1 MTRALYRLGGF
12 IRDHHRW
19 VILFWVALI
28 VAVGVAISQVGA
40 PTDNNLQLPG
50 TNSQKAQDTLNE
62 FIPDEANGS
71 IPVAMEAPSG
81 RLDSSKNSKIVD
93 QTFDSLKGDKAV
105 ISAVSPLSAEGASQL
120 SKNGE
125 IGYISLTL
133 NISQADITEK
143 EANRLIDHTNSA
155 TKAGFKVG
163 VGGYVGS
170 EVSNP
175 PSESSEVIGLIMAL
189 IILLFTFGSAVAM
202 GVPVLS
208 AVLGLLFSLCL
219 IGFLG
224 HAMSVPTAAPTLA
237 IMIGLGVGI
246 DYSLF
251 IVSRHLALVRAGVE
265 PGEAV
270 ARATGSSGSAVVF
283 AGTTVI
289 IALCS
294 LALAGIPLVSA
305 LGFAAAVAVFGA
317 MLVAITLLPAIL
329 TAIGPRI
336 DHLAIRSS
344 KPKKAARGKRSSPR
358 GWARWA
364 EFICRHPI
372 WFIVGVLAL
381 LAVIAIPMLNM
392 RLGQE
397 DNGQFPDSTQT
408 KKSYDLMTKGFGAG
422 YNGPLSVAMK
432 LDPPAEANPAQAA
445 SAQSQLDQV
454 QQEIATYGASS
465 QLESEQASLEQQ
477 VSYLSSPAGDPRI
490 QNLIAAIDKT
500 NNVDSAGPAATGSAG
515 KAAVFSVIA
524 DSAPSAWKTQ
534 DLVNELRDDVI
545 PAQTKGEGAKAY
557 VGGQTAGFIDLST
570 SISDKL
576 PQVIGTIIALSFL
589 VLLIALRSVVLPAI
603 SALLIL
609 FSVGAAYGVLTAV
622 FENGWGIEVVGLD
635 NPTPIVSYVPLI
647 MFAVL
652 FGLSMD
658 YQVFL
663 TGRISEARGEF
674 KGKERK
680 ALIDGYSNVASVI
693 SAAAAIMVSVF
704 LSFILNGDPVIKQFG
719 LGLAV
724 AVLLD
729 VTLIR
734 LTLMPALLDKLGA
747 RAWWIP
753 DWLDRI
759 LPHIGLEDEGFSA
772 TQAKKRGR
780 SKSRATARRKS
791 SAGKSSRASS
801 KAKKRS

>member
-19 VILFWVALI
+19 VIAVWVALI
-28 VAVGVAISQVGA
+28 AALIVAISQVGA
-40 PTDNNLQLPG
+40 LTDNNLQLPG
-50 TNSQKAQDTLNE
+50 TDSQKAQDTLNRY
-62 FIPDEANGS
+62 IPDKANGS
-71 IPVAMEAPSG
+71 IPVAMQAPNG
-81 RLDSSKNSKIVD
+81 RLDSSSNSKIVNR
-93 QTFDSLKGDKAV
+93 TFDALKKDKAV
-105 ISAVSPLSAEGASQL
+105 TSAISPLSTEGAAQL

-133 NISQADITEK
+133 KTSQADITEK
-143 EANRLIDHTNSA
+143 EANRIIDHTDQA

-175 PSESSEVIGLIMAL
+175 PSESSEVIGLVMAL

-208 AVLGLLFSLCL
+208 AVLGLLFSMCL

-329 TAIGPRI
+329 TAIGGKI
-336 DHLAIRSS
+336 DHLRIRSS
-344 KPKKAARGKRSSPR
+344 KPKKAARGKSGTQ
-358 GWARWA
+358 GWTRWA

-381 LAVIAIPMLNM
+381 LTVIAIPMLNM

-397 DNGQFPDSTQT
+397 DNSQFPDSTQT
-408 KKSYDLMTKGFGAG
+408 KKSYDLMSKGFGAG
-422 YNGPLSVAMK
+422 SNGPLSVAMT
-432 LDPPAEANPAQAA
+432 LNPPAKANPAQAD
-445 SAQSQLDQV
+445 SAQEQLNQV
-454 QQEIATYGASS
+454 DQEIATYGATS

-477 VSYLSSPAGDPRI
+477 ISYLSSPAGDPRI
-490 QNLIAAIDKT
+490 QDLISAIDKT
-500 NNVDSAGPAATGSAG
+500 NNVDSAGPAATGSGG

-534 DLVNELRDDVI
+534 DLVNKIRDDVI
-545 PAQTKGEGAKAY
+545 PEQTKGEGAKAY
-557 VGGQTAGFIDLST
+557 VGGQTAGYIDLST

-622 FENGWGIEVVGLD
+622 FENGWGIEIVGLD
-635 NPTPIVSYVPLI
+635 HPTPIVSYVPLI

-693 SAAAAIMVSVF
+693 SAAAAIMFSVF

-724 AVLLD
+724 AILLD

-734 LTLMPALLDKLGA
+734 LTLMPALLDQLGA
-747 RAWWIP
+747 KAWWIP
-753 DWLDRI
+753 GWLDRVV
-759 LPHIGLEDEGFSA
+759 PHIGLEDEGFSA
-772 TQAKKRGR
+772 TQAKKGR
-780 SKSRATARRKS
+780 SRRSGVATKRKTS
-791 SAGKSSRASS
+791 SAKRKPATR
-801 KAKKRS
+801 KTKKRS

>member
-12 IRDHHRW
+12 IRDHHRL
-19 VILFWVALI
+19 VIVVWVALI
-28 VAVGVAISQVGA
+28 AAAAITVSQVGA

-50 TNSQKAQDTLNE
+50 TDSQRAQDTLNRY
-62 FIPDEANGS
+62 IPDEANGS
-71 IPVAMEAPSG
+71 IPVAMQAPSG
-81 RLDSSKNSKIVD
+81 RLDSASNSKVVD
-93 QTFDSLKGDKAV
+93 QTVDSLKGDKAV
-105 ISAVSPLSAEGASQL
+105 ISAVSPLSAEGAAQL
-120 SKNGE
+120 SKDGE

-133 NISQADITEK
+133 NISQAEITEK
-143 EANRLIDHTNSA
+143 EANRIIDHTNSA
-155 TKAGFKVG
+155 TKAGFEVG

-175 PSESSEVIGLIMAL
+175 PSESSEVIGLVMAL

-208 AVLGLLFSLCL
+208 AVLGLIFSMCL

-251 IVSRHLALVRAGVE
+251 IVSRHLALVRAGVK

-294 LALAGIPLVSA
+294 LSLAGIPLVSA
-305 LGFAAAVAVFGA
+305 LGFAAAVAVLGA

-344 KPKKAARGKRSSPR
+344 KPKKSGKGQKGPH
-358 GWARWA
+358 GWTRWA
-364 EFICRHPI
+364 EFICRHPV
-372 WFIVGVLAL
+372 WFIVGILAL
-381 LAVIAIPMLNM
+381 LVVIAIPVLNM

-432 LDPPAEANPAQAA
+432 LNPPAEADPAQAE
-445 SAQSQLDQV
+445 SAQTQLSQV
-454 QQEIATYGASS
+454 QQEIAAYGSTS

-490 QNLIAAIDKT
+490 QNLIDAISKT
-500 NNVDSAGPAATGSAG
+500 NDVDEAGPAATGSGG

-545 PAQTKGEGAKAY
+545 PKQTKGEGVKAY
-557 VGGQTAGFIDLST
+557 VGGQTAGYIDLST

-589 VLLIALRSVVLPAI
+589 VLLIALRSLVLPAI

-622 FENGWGIEVVGLD
+622 FENGWGIELVGLD
-635 NPTPIVSYVPLI
+635 SPTPIVSYVPLI

-674 KGKERK
+674 KGNERK
-680 ALIDGYSNVASVI
+680 ALIDGYSKVASVI
-693 SAAAAIMVSVF
+693 GAAAAIMVSVF

-724 AVLLD
+724 AIALD
-729 VTLIR
+729 VCLIR
-734 LTLMPALLDKLGA
+734 LTLMPALLDQLGSK
-747 RAWWIP
+747 AWFMP
-753 DWLDRI
+753 RWLDRVV
-759 LPHIGLEDEGFSA
+759 PHIGLEDEGFSA
-772 TQAKKRGR
+772 TQAT
-780 SKSRATARRKS
+780 KSRARKTSAGTKRRTSTSKRKPAARRP
-791 SAGKSSRASS
+791 
-801 KAKKRS
+801 KKRS

>member
-1 MTRALYRLGGF
+1 MTGALYRLGGF
-12 IRDHHRW
+12 IRDHHRL
-19 VILFWVALI
+19 VIAFWIGLI
-28 VAVGVAISQVGA
+28 AAVAITVWQVGA

-50 TNSQKAQDTLNE
+50 TGSQKAQDTLDRY
-62 FIPDEANGS
+62 IPDKANGS
-71 IPVAMEAPSG
+71 IPVAMRPPSG
-81 RLDSSKNSKIVD
+81 RLDSSANSKIVD
-93 QTFDSLKGDKAV
+93 QTLDSLKDDKAV
-105 ISAVSPLSAEGASQL
+105 ISAISPLSTQGAAQL
-120 SKNGE
+120 SKDGE

-143 EANRLIDHTNSA
+143 EANRIIDHTNPA
-155 TKAGFKVG
+155 TKAGFEVG

-175 PSESSEVIGLIMAL
+175 PSESSEVIGLVMAL

-208 AVLGLLFSLCL
+208 AVLGLVFSMCL

-251 IVSRHLALVRAGVE
+251 IVSRHLALVRAGVK

-305 LGFAAAVAVFGA
+305 LGFSAAVAVFGA

-344 KPKKAARGKRSSPR
+344 TPTKASGGGKASH
-358 GWARWA
+358 GWTRWA

-372 WFIVGVLAL
+372 WFIFGVLAL
-381 LAVIAIPMLNM
+381 LVVIAIPMLNM
-392 RLGQE
+392 RLGQA

-408 KKSYDLMTKGFGAG
+408 RKSYDLMTKGFGAG
-422 YNGPLSVAMK
+422 YNGPLLVAMK
-432 LDPPAEANPAQAA
+432 LKPPAQPNPTAAA
-445 SAQSQLDQV
+445 SAQAQLGEV
-454 QQEIATYGASS
+454 QQEIATYGPTS

-477 VSYLSSPAGDPRI
+477 VSYLSTPAGDQRI
-490 QNLIAAIDKT
+490 QSLITAIDKT
-500 NNVDSAGPAATGSAG
+500 KDVESAGPATTGSGG
-515 KAAVFSVIA
+515 KAAVFSVVA

-534 DLVNELRDDVI
+534 DLVNHLRDDVI
-545 PAQTKGEGAKAY
+545 PKQTKGEGAEAY
-557 VGGQTAGFIDLST
+557 VGGQTAGYIDLST

-589 VLLIALRSVVLPAI
+589 VLLIALRSVVLPTI

-622 FENGWGIEVVGLD
+622 FENGWGIELVGLD
-635 NPTPIVSYVPLI
+635 GPTPIVSYVPLI

-663 TGRISEARGEF
+663 TGRISEARSEF
-674 KGKERK
+674 KGNERK
-680 ALIDGYSNVASVI
+680 ALIDGYSKVASVI
-693 SAAAAIMVSVF
+693 AAAAAIMVSVF

-724 AVLLD
+724 AILLD
-729 VTLIR
+729 ICLIR
-734 LTLMPALLDKLGA
+734 LTLMPALLDQLGA
-747 RAWWIP
+747 KAWWIP
-753 DWLDRI
+753 KWLDR
-759 LPHIGLEDEGFSA
+759 LVPHIGLEDEGFTAS
-772 TQAKKRGR
+772 TAKKSRGR
-780 SKSRATARRKS
+780 RAS
-791 SAGKSSRASS
+791 PAGKRKPATR
-801 KAKKRS
+801 KPKKQP

>member
-1 MTRALYRLGGF
+1 MTSALYRLGGF
-12 IRDHHRW
+12 IRDHHRL
-19 VILFWVALI
+19 VILFWVGLI
-28 VAVGVAISQVGA
+28 AAAVITVSQVGA

-50 TNSQKAQDTLNE
+50 TDSQKAQDTLNRY
-62 FIPDEANGS
+62 IPDKANGS
-71 IPVAMEAPSG
+71 IPVAMQAPSG
-81 RLDSSKNSKIVD
+81 RLDSASNSKIVN
-93 QTFDSLKGDKAV
+93 QTLDSLKKDKAV
-105 ISAVSPLSAEGASQL
+105 ISAVSPLSAEGAAQL
-120 SKNGE
+120 SKDGD
-125 IGYISLTL
+125 IGYISLAL

-143 EANRLIDHTNSA
+143 EANRIIDHTNPA
-155 TKAGFKVG
+155 TKAGFEVG

-175 PSESSEVIGLIMAL
+175 PSESSEVIGLVMAL

-208 AVLGLLFSLCL
+208 AVLGLIFSMCL

-224 HAMSVPTAAPTLA
+224 HAMSIPTAAPTLA

-251 IVSRHLALVRAGVE
+251 IVSRHLALVRAGVK

-344 KPKKAARGKRSSPR
+344 KPKKGAKAKKGPH
-358 GWARWA
+358 GWTRWA

-381 LAVIAIPMLNM
+381 LTVIAIPMLNM

-397 DNGQFPDSTQT
+397 DNSQFPDSTQT

-432 LDPPAEANPAQAA
+432 LNPPAEADPAQAD
-445 SAQSQLDQV
+445 SAQAQLSQV
-454 QQEIATYGASS
+454 QQEIATYGPTS
-465 QLESEQASLEQQ
+465 QLESEEASLEQQ
-477 VSYLSSPAGDPRI
+477 VSYLSSPAGDSRI
-490 QNLIAAIDKT
+490 QNLINAISKT
-500 NNVDSAGPAATGSAG
+500 KNVESAGPAVTGSGG

-545 PAQTKGEGAKAY
+545 PKQTKGEGAKAY
-557 VGGQTAGFIDLST
+557 VGGQTAGYIDLST

-609 FSVGAAYGVLTAV
+609 FSVGAGYGVLTAV
-622 FENGWGIEVVGLD
+622 FENGWGIEIVGLD
-635 NPTPIVSYVPLI
+635 HPTPIVSYVPLI

-674 KGKERK
+674 KRNERK
-680 ALIDGYSNVASVI
+680 ALIDGYSKVASVI
-693 SAAAAIMVSVF
+693 AAAAAIMVSVF

-729 VTLIR
+729 VVLIR
-734 LTLMPALLDKLGA
+734 LTLMPALLDQLGA
-747 RAWWIP
+747 KAWWMP
-753 DWLDRI
+753 RWLDRAV
-759 LPHIGLEDEGFSA
+759 PHIGLEDEGFSA
-772 TQAKKRGR
+772 AQAAKSKGR
-780 SKSRATARRKS
+780 KAAPASKSKASTAKRKPATRKP
-791 SAGKSSRASS
+791 
-801 KAKKRS
+801 KKRS

>member
-19 VILFWVALI
+19 VLLLWLALI
-28 VAVGVAISQVGA
+28 VAVGVTVSQVGA

-50 TNSQKAQDTLNE
+50 TGSQKAQDTLNGY
-62 FIPDEANGS
+62 IPDKANGN
-71 IPVAMEAPSG
+71 IPVAMQAPTG
-81 RLDSSKNSKIVD
+81 RLDSSANSKIVN
-93 QTFDSLKGDKAV
+93 QTFDSLKKDKAV
-105 ISAVSPLSAEGASQL
+105 ISAVSPLSPQGAAQL

-143 EANRLIDHTNSA
+143 EANRLINYTHPA

-175 PSESSEVIGLIMAL
+175 PSESSEVIGLVMAL

-208 AVLGLLFSLCL
+208 AVLGLIFSMCL

-329 TAIGPRI
+329 TAIGTRI
-336 DHLAIRSS
+336 DHLPIRSS
-344 KPKKAARGKRSSPR
+344 MPKKAAASRQGPH
-358 GWARWA
+358 GWTRWA
-364 EFICRHPI
+364 EFICRHPL
-372 WFIVGVLAL
+372 WFIVGVLVL
-381 LAVIAIPMLNM
+381 LAVIAIPTLNM

-422 YNGPLSVAMK
+422 YNGPLLVAMK
-432 LDPPAEANPAQAA
+432 LDPPAEANPAAA
-445 SAQSQLDQV
+445 ESAQTQLSQV
-454 QQEIATYGASS
+454 QQEIATYGPTS
-465 QLESEQASLEQQ
+465 QLESEQASLGQQ

-490 QNLIAAIDKT
+490 QGLISAIGKT
-500 NNVDSAGPAATGSAG
+500 NDVDSAGPATTGSGG
-515 KAAVFSVIA
+515 KAAVFSVVA

-534 DLVNELRDDVI
+534 DLVNKLRDDVI
-545 PAQTKGEGAKAY
+545 PKQTKGEGTKAY
-557 VGGQTAGFIDLST
+557 VGGQTAGYIDLST

-589 VLLIALRSVVLPAI
+589 VLLIALRTVVLPAI

-622 FENGWGIEVVGLD
+622 FENGWGIEIVGLD
-635 NPTPIVSYVPLI
+635 SPTPIVSYVPLI

-680 ALIDGYSNVASVI
+680 ALISGYSNVASVI

-724 AVLLD
+724 AIALD
-729 VTLIR
+729 ILLIR
-734 LTLMPALLDKLGA
+734 LTLMPALLDQLGA
-747 RAWWIP
+747 KAWWMP
-753 DWLDRI
+753 TWLDRVI
-759 LPHIGLEDEGFSA
+759 PHIGLEDEGFSA
-772 TQAKKRGR
+772 TRAVTAKGRKSAAAKR
-780 SKSRATARRKS
+780 KATTARP
-791 SAGKSSRASS
+791 
-801 KAKKRS
+801 KKRS

>member
-1 MTRALYRLGGF
+1 MTRSLYRLGGF

-28 VAVGVAISQVGA
+28 AAVIVAISQVGA
-40 PTDNNLQLPG
+40 LTDNNLQLPG
-50 TNSQKAQDTLNE
+50 TDSQKAQDTLNKY
-62 FIPDEANGS
+62 IPDKANGS
-71 IPVAMEAPSG
+71 IPVAMQAPSG
-81 RLDSSKNSKIVD
+81 RLDSSANSKIVN
-93 QTFDSLKGDKAV
+93 QTFDSLKKDKAV
-105 ISAVSPLSAEGASQL
+105 ISAISPLSTEGATQL

-143 EANRLIDHTNSA
+143 EANRIINHTHPA

-208 AVLGLLFSLCL
+208 AVLGLVFSMCL

-251 IVSRHLALVRAGVE
+251 IVSRHLALVRAGVK

-344 KPKKAARGKRSSPR
+344 KPKGSAKAKKGPH
-358 GWARWA
+358 GWTKWA

-372 WFIVGVLAL
+372 WFIVGVLVL

-397 DNGQFPDSTQT
+397 DNSQFPDSTQT

-432 LDPPAEANPAQAA
+432 LDPPAQANPSQADSAQA
-445 SAQSQLDQV
+445 QLSQV
-454 QQEIATYGASS
+454 QQEIATYGATS

-490 QNLIAAIDKT
+490 QNLINAISKT
-500 NNVDSAGPAATGSAG
+500 NNVDSAGPAATGSDG

-534 DLVNELRDDVI
+534 DLVNKLRDDVI
-545 PAQTKGEGAKAY
+545 PEQTKGEGAKAY
-557 VGGQTAGFIDLST
+557 VGGQTAGYIDLST
-570 SISDKL
+570 SISNKL

-603 SALLIL
+603 SAALIL

-622 FENGWGIEVVGLD
+622 FENGWGIEIVGLD
-635 NPTPIVSYVPLI
+635 HPTPIVSYVPLI

-747 RAWWIP
+747 KAWWIP
-753 DWLDRI
+753 SWLDRVI
-759 LPHIGLEDEGFSA
+759 PHIGLEDEGFSA
-772 TQAKKRGR
+772 TQAKKSRVQ
-780 SKSRATARRKS
+780 KSASARRRTS
-791 SAGKSSRASS
+791 SAAKRKPATR
-801 KAKKRS
+801 KTKKRS

>member
-19 VILFWVALI
+19 VIAVWIALI
-28 VAVGVAISQVGA
+28 AALIVAISQVGA
-40 PTDNNLQLPG
+40 LTDNNLQLPG
-50 TNSQKAQDTLNE
+50 TDSQKAQDTLNRY
-62 FIPDEANGS
+62 IPDKANGS
-71 IPVAMEAPSG
+71 IPVAMQAPNG
-81 RLDSSKNSKIVD
+81 RLDSSSNSKIVD
-93 QTFDSLKGDKAV
+93 QTFDALKKDKAV
-105 ISAVSPLSAEGASQL
+105 TSAVSPLSAEGAAQL

-133 NISQADITEK
+133 NLSQADITEK
-143 EANRLIDHTNSA
+143 EANRIIGHTDQA

-208 AVLGLLFSLCL
+208 AVLGLLFSMCL

-224 HAMSVPTAAPTLA
+224 HVMSVPTAAPTLA

-329 TAIGPRI
+329 TAIGGKI
-336 DHLAIRSS
+336 DHLSIRSS
-344 KPKKAARGKRSSPR
+344 KPKKAAGGKSGPQ
-358 GWARWA
+358 GWTRWA

-381 LAVIAIPMLNM
+381 LTVIAIPMLNM

-397 DNGQFPDSTQT
+397 DNSQFPDSTQT

-422 YNGPLSVAMK
+422 SNGPLLVAMT
-432 LDPPAEANPAQAA
+432 LTPPAKANPAQAE
-445 SAQSQLDQV
+445 SAQEQLNQLDQ
-454 QQEIATYGASS
+454 EISTYGATS

-477 VSYLSSPAGDPRI
+477 ISYLSSPAGDPRI
-490 QNLIAAIDKT
+490 QDLISAIDKT
-500 NNVDSAGPAATGSAG
+500 NDVDSAGPATTGSGG

-534 DLVNELRDDVI
+534 DLVNKIRDDVV
-545 PAQTKGEGAKAY
+545 PEQTKGEGAKAY
-557 VGGQTAGFIDLST
+557 VGGQTAGYIDLST

-622 FENGWGIEVVGLD
+622 FENGWGIEIVGLD
-635 NPTPIVSYVPLI
+635 HPTPIVSYVPLI

-693 SAAAAIMVSVF
+693 SAAAAIMFSVF
-704 LSFILNGDPVIKQFG
+704 ASFILNGDPVIKQFG

-724 AVLLD
+724 AILLD

-734 LTLMPALLDKLGA
+734 LTLMPALLDQLGA
-747 RAWWIP
+747 KAWWIP
-753 DWLDRI
+753 GWLDRVV
-759 LPHIGLEDEGFSA
+759 PHIGLEDEGFSA
-772 TQAKKRGR
+772 AQAKKG
-780 SKSRATARRKS
+780 KSRKSGVAAKRKPATRKT
-791 SAGKSSRASS
+791 
-801 KAKKRS
+801 KKRP

>member
-12 IRDHHRW
+12 IRDHHRL

-28 VAVGVAISQVGA
+28 AAVGVAISQVGA
-40 PTDNNLQLPG
+40 LTDNNLQLPG
-50 TNSQKAQDTLNE
+50 TNSQKAQDTLNKY
-62 FIPDEANGS
+62 IPDKANGT
-71 IPVAMEAPSG
+71 IPVAMQAPSG
-81 RLDSSKNSKIVD
+81 RLDSSANSKIVN
-93 QTFDSLKGDKAV
+93 QTFDSLKKDKAV
-105 ISAVSPLSAEGASQL
+105 ISAVSPLSTAGAAQL

-143 EANRLIDHTNSA
+143 EANRIVNHTHPA

-175 PSESSEVIGLIMAL
+175 PTESSEVIGLVMAL

-208 AVLGLLFSLCL
+208 AVLGLVFSMCL

-224 HAMSVPTAAPTLA
+224 HAMSVPTAAPTIA

-329 TAIGPRI
+329 TAIGGKI
-336 DHLAIRSS
+336 DHLPIRSS
-344 KPKKAARGKRSSPR
+344 KPKKAAKGKKGPR
-358 GWARWA
+358 GWSRWA

-372 WFIVGVLAL
+372 WFIAGVLVF
-381 LAVIAIPMLNM
+381 LAFVSIPVLGM

-397 DNGQFPDSTQT
+397 DNGQFPKSTQT

-422 YNGPLSVAMK
+422 SNGPLSVAMK
-432 LDPPAEANPAQAA
+432 LNPPAKANPSQAD
-445 SAQSQLDQV
+445 SAQTQLNQV
-454 QQEIATYGASS
+454 QQEIATDGATS
-465 QLESEQASLEQQ
+465 QLESEQASLEQE
-477 VSYLSSPAGDPRI
+477 VAYLSSPAGDPRI
-490 QNLIAAIDKT
+490 QDLIKAISKT
-500 NNVDSAGPAATGSAG
+500 NNVASAGPAATGSAG
-515 KAAVFSVIA
+515 KAAIFSVLA

-534 DLVNELRDDVI
+534 DLVNKLRDDVI
-545 PAQTKGEGAKAY
+545 PKQTKGEGATAY
-557 VGGQTAGFIDLST
+557 VGGQTAGYIDLST
-570 SISDKL
+570 SISNKL
-576 PQVIGTIIALSFL
+576 PQVIGTIIALCFL

-603 SALLIL
+603 SAVLIL
-609 FSVGAAYGVLTAV
+609 FSVGAAYGILTAV
-622 FENGWGIEVVGLD
+622 FENGRGIELVGLD
-635 NPTPIVSYVPLI
+635 HATPIVSYVPLI
-647 MFAVL
+647 MFAIL

-663 TGRISEARGEF
+663 TSRIAEARSEF
-674 KGKERK
+674 KGDERK
-680 ALIDGYSNVASVI
+680 ALIDGYSHVASVI

-724 AVLLD
+724 AILLD
-729 VTLIR
+729 VALIR

-747 RAWWIP
+747 KAWWIP
-753 DWLDRI
+753 KWLDRVV
-759 LPHIGLEDEGFSA
+759 PHIGLEDGGFSA
-772 TQAKKRGR
+772 TEAAKAKGRKASPAAKRKPSAAKR
-780 SKSRATARRKS
+780 KPATRKT
-791 SAGKSSRASS
+791 
-801 KAKKRS
+801 KKRS

>member
-1 MTRALYRLGGF
+1 MTRSLYRLGGF

-28 VAVGVAISQVGA
+28 AAVIVAISQVGA
-40 PTDNNLQLPG
+40 LTDNNLQLPG
-50 TNSQKAQDTLNE
+50 TDSQKAQDTLNKY
-62 FIPDEANGS
+62 IPDKANGS
-71 IPVAMEAPSG
+71 IPVAMQAPSG
-81 RLDSSKNSKIVD
+81 RLDSSSNSKIVN
-93 QTFDSLKGDKAV
+93 QTFDSLKKDKAV
-105 ISAVSPLSAEGASQL
+105 ISAVSPLSAEGAAQL

-143 EANRLIDHTNSA
+143 EANRIINHTHPA

-208 AVLGLLFSLCL
+208 AVLGLVFSMCL

-251 IVSRHLALVRAGVE
+251 IVSRHLALVRAGVK

-344 KPKKAARGKRSSPR
+344 KPKGSAKAKKGPH
-358 GWARWA
+358 GWTKWA

-372 WFIVGVLAL
+372 WFIVGVLVL

-397 DNGQFPDSTQT
+397 DNSQFPDSTQT

-432 LDPPAEANPAQAA
+432 LDPPAKANPSQADSAQA
-445 SAQSQLDQV
+445 QLSQV
-454 QQEIATYGASS
+454 QQEIATYGATS

-490 QNLIAAIDKT
+490 QNLINAISKT
-500 NNVDSAGPAATGSAG
+500 NNVDSAGPAATGSGG

-534 DLVNELRDDVI
+534 DLVNKLRDDVI
-545 PAQTKGEGAKAY
+545 PEQTKGEGAKAY
-557 VGGQTAGFIDLST
+557 VGGQTAGYIDLST
-570 SISDKL
+570 SISNKL

-603 SALLIL
+603 SAALIL

-622 FENGWGIEVVGLD
+622 FENGWGIEIVGLD
-635 NPTPIVSYVPLI
+635 HPTPIVSYVPLI

-747 RAWWIP
+747 KAWWIP
-753 DWLDRI
+753 SWLDRVI
-759 LPHIGLEDEGFSA
+759 PHIGLEDEGFSA
-772 TQAKKRGR
+772 TQAKKSRVQ
-780 SKSRATARRKS
+780 KSASARRRTS
-791 SAGKSSRASS
+791 SAAKRKPATR
-801 KAKKRS
+801 KTKKRS